1 MICGYLIGLIRLEEE
16 PHNTQP
22 RFIWYL
28 SRKNEF
34 NSVYLRLLS
43 LKILLIL
50 QMVLCIFCILN
61 SILTLVRAFSFAYG
75 GLKAAVRVHS
85 ALICK
90 LINAPIQFFDQT
102 PSGRILNRLVKRKT
116 LFGLCVYCSLT
127 YVCFFLVH
135 LFQILLWSIYNRWL
149 STVHPQ
155 HSSSKFCW
163 LVRDCSSV
171 VLCSGLFHKLKVMF
185 FCFFFLLE
193 RSC

>member
-1 MICGYLIGLIRLEEE
+1 MGTICGFHIGLIRLEEE

-28 SRKNEF
+28 PKKNEF

-43 LKILLIL
+43 LKLLLIL
-50 QMVLCIFCILN
+50 QMVLCIFCFVN

-102 PSGRILNRLVKRKT
+102 PSGRILNRLDTREKT
-116 LFGLCVYCSLT
+116 IFDCVY
-127 YVCFFLVH
+127 
-135 LFQILLWSIYNRWL
+135 I
-149 STVHPQ
+149 
-155 HSSSKFCW
+155 
-163 LVRDCSSV
+163 
-171 VLCSGLFHKLKVMF
+171 VL
-185 FCFFFLLE
+185 
-193 RSC
+193 